1 MISPDA
7 AAQEAGTNVLHGG
20 GNAVDAVLAAMLAGA
35 TRASPASLLGSG
47 VIIVAGAGV
56 GAFWIDGRARVPGLG
71 VRRAQASDDPPRAW
85 SVALP
90 GLLEGVLTAH
100 NRFGRAGLGSLTRA
114 AVTAAREHDGSD
126 AVRARSKL
134 VEMLPHSGLDALAR
148 LGIRQAI
155 LEGASPSVGGLIT
168 REDLATYLP
177 SVEALAVLAT
187 GSQDVLMVPVPVP
200 PRFAPP
206 PPPDVPMGSA
216 VAGDKEGVM
225 ACAVWAIAD
234 EAFALPGETG
244 LSMAALS
251 TSPTKGVTRRRP
263 GSQVPLRV
271 PAAILRSEGRPWGA
285 CVVSGEGEVDALC
298 LRQVAARLE
307 QAGIAFAAPAPGRA
321 RGVVSWVLSEPGGEW
336 RGASEAHNI
345 G

>member
-1 MISPDA
+1 MSPDA

-35 TRASPASLLGSG
+35 ICASPASLLGSG
-47 VIIVAGAGV
+47 VVLVAGAGV
-56 GAFWIDGRARVPGLG
+56 GAYWIDGRARVPGLG
-71 VRRAQASDDPPRAW
+71 VRRVHAPDDPPRAW

-114 AVTAAREHDGSD
+114 AVSAAREHDPGN
-126 AVRARSKL
+126 AVRARSTL

-155 LEGASPSVGGLIT
+155 RECASPSAGGLIT
-168 REDLATYLP
+168 REDLLAFLP
-177 SVEALAVLAT
+177 VVEPLTVLSV
-187 GSQDVLMVPVPVP
+187 GSEDVLVVPVTLP

-206 PPPDVPMGSA
+206 PPPDVPVAVA

-234 EAFALPGETG
+234 EAFALQGETG

-251 TSPTKGVTRRRP
+251 NSPMSGVTRRKP
-263 GSQVPLRV
+263 GSAVPLRV
-271 PAAILRSEGRPWGA
+271 SAAILRSAGRPRGA
-285 CVVSGEGEVDALC
+285 CAVAGEGDVDALC

-307 QAGIAFAAPAPGRA
+307 QPGVAFAAPAPTCAHGM
-321 RGVVSWVLSEPGGEW
+321 VSWVLLEPGGNW
-336 RGASEAHNI
+336 RGSNEVHDR